1 MLVFTL
7 VNREEAQRAK
17 FAADVE
23 VEPRGKH
30 NIFKAIH

>member
-7 VNREEAQRAK
+7 VNREEAQRAN

-23 VEPRGKH
+23 VEPGGKH
-30 NIFKAIH
+30 SILNAKH